1 MQKVESLYL
10 INTPNKQWISI
21 VPITVCHPFSK
32 NETIM
37 RNVFTKC
44 LFAGLLLFAASSITA
59 QDNEEWGL
67 ASYYSDDFQGRE
79 TAYGVKY
86 DKDKMTAAHKRHPYG
101 TKLKVT
107 RLDNNKSV
115 IVTVIDKGP
124 YIKGRVVDLSMA
136 AAKQLGL
143 VSDGVAE
150 VKVEVVG
157 RSGTTPEPQKKD
169 EVVKAPSKPEKVP
182 ESFDSPE
189 PARKEVASQEEKKAS
204 APAPDTRERGAATP
218 YVPADK
224 SRLVGKE
231 YQKYGLYRIVL
242 EKPGGRGYGVQVA
255 SLANYENVF
264 RQVADL
270 QAKWFDNILIS
281 IEPSFEQPVYKVI
294 LGPFDSES
302 AADNYRKSL
311 ASKHKIKGFVVNL
324 SEIQY

>member
-1 MQKVESLYL
+1 
-10 INTPNKQWISI
+10 
-21 VPITVCHPFSK
+21 
-32 NETIM
+32 M
-37 RNVFTKC
+37 RNAFARS
-44 LFAGLLLFAASSITA
+44 LFAILFLFSVTAVTA

-79 TAYGVKY
+79 TAYGVQY
-86 DKDKMTAAHKRHPYG
+86 DKNKLTAAHKRHPYG

-115 IVTVIDKGP
+115 VVTVIDKGP

-136 AAKQLGL
+136 AAQQLGI
-143 VSDGVAE
+143 VRDGVAE
-150 VKVEVVG
+150 VKVEVAG
-157 RSGTTPEPQKKD
+157 RSTTTPEAAKKR
-169 EVVKAPSKPEKVP
+169 E
-182 ESFDSPE
+182 
-189 PARKEVASQEEKKAS
+189 EVASAPPKKADVPTAYENSETARRIASREEEKKAS
-204 APAPDTRERGAATP
+204 ASTGVPSIAERGAGSRYA
-218 YVPADK
+218 PADK
-224 SRLVGKE
+224 RRLVGKE

-242 EKPGGRGYGVQVA
+242 EQPGSRGYGVQVA

-281 IEPSFEQPVYKVI
+281 IEPNFDQPIYKII
-294 LGPFDSES
+294 LGPFDSEA
-302 AADNYRKSL
+302 AADNYQKSL

>member
-1 MQKVESLYL
+1 MCYPL
-10 INTPNKQWISI
+10 
-21 VPITVCHPFSK
+21 SK

-44 LFAGLLLFAASSITA
+44 LFAALFLFVASSAVA
-59 QDNEEWGL
+59 QGNEEWGL

-79 TAYGVKY
+79 TAYGIVY
-86 DKDKMTAAHKRHPYG
+86 DKDKLTAAHKRHPAG

-107 RLDNNKSV
+107 RLDNNKTV

-136 AAKQLGL
+136 AAKQLGI
-143 VSDGVAE
+143 VQDGVAE
-150 VKVEVVG
+150 VKIEVVG
-157 RSGTTPEPQKKD
+157 RSSGTPEPKNKREEIVTTPAPQKP
-169 EVVKAPSKPEKVP
+169 ATSPPSKPANPPASYEK
-182 ESFDSPE
+182 EETTSRIATTQERSPGS
-189 PARKEVASQEEKKAS
+189 R
-204 APAPDTRERGAATP
+204 
-218 YVPADK
+218 YVTADK
-224 SRLVGKE
+224 RRLVGKE

-242 EKPGGRGYGVQVA
+242 EQPGGKGYGVQVA
-255 SLANYENVF
+255 SLEIYENVF

-281 IEPSFEQPVYKVI
+281 IEPSFEQPIYKVI
-294 LGPFDSES
+294 LGPFDTES
-302 AADNYRKSL
+302 AADNYRKNL

>member
-1 MQKVESLYL
+1 MR
-10 INTPNKQWISI
+10 
-21 VPITVCHPFSK
+21 TVFAK
-32 NETIM
+32 
-37 RNVFTKC
+37 FLFAALF
-44 LFAGLLLFAASSITA
+44 LFAGAALAA

-79 TAYGVKY
+79 TAYGVQY
-86 DKDKMTAAHKRHPYG
+86 DKNQLTAAHKRHPYG

-107 RLDNNKSV
+107 RLDNNKTV
-115 IVTVIDKGP
+115 VVTVIDKGP

-136 AAKQLGL
+136 AARQLGI
-143 VSDGVAE
+143 VQDGVAE

-157 RSGTTPEPQKKD
+157 RSTETPKAKTETAATT
-169 EVVKAPSKPEKVP
+169 APP
-182 ESFDSPE
+182 
-189 PARKEVASQEEKKAS
+189 KKADLPTAFENAENARRIAALEEAKKAE
-204 APAPDTRERGAATP
+204 APAAPKAETRERTP
-218 YVPADK
+218 GTRYAPANK

-242 EKPGGRGYGVQVA
+242 EQPGNRGYGVQVA
-255 SLANYENVF
+255 SLENYENVF
-264 RQVADL
+264 KQVADL

-281 IEPSFEQPVYKVI
+281 IEPSFDRPMYKVL

>member
-1 MQKVESLYL
+1 MR
-10 INTPNKQWISI
+10 
-21 VPITVCHPFSK
+21 TVFAK
-32 NETIM
+32 
-37 RNVFTKC
+37 FLFAALF
-44 LFAGLLLFAASSITA
+44 LFAGAALAA

-79 TAYGVKY
+79 TAYGVQY
-86 DKDKMTAAHKRHPYG
+86 DKNQLTAAHKRHPYG

-107 RLDNNKSV
+107 RLDNNKTV
-115 IVTVIDKGP
+115 VVTVIDKGP

-136 AAKQLGL
+136 AARQLGI
-143 VSDGVAE
+143 VQDGVAE

-157 RSGTTPEPQKKD
+157 RSTETPKAKTETAATT
-169 EVVKAPSKPEKVP
+169 APP
-182 ESFDSPE
+182 
-189 PARKEVASQEEKKAS
+189 KKADLPTAFDNAETARRIAAREEAKKAE
-204 APAPDTRERGAATP
+204 APAAPKADTRERTP
-218 YVPADK
+218 NTGYVPANR

-242 EKPGGRGYGVQVA
+242 EQPGNRGFGVQVA
-255 SLANYENVF
+255 SLENYENVF
-264 RQVADL
+264 KQVADL

-281 IEPSFEQPVYKVI
+281 IEPSFDRPMYKVL

-324 SEIQY
+324 GEIQY

>member
-1 MQKVESLYL
+1 
-10 INTPNKQWISI
+10 
-21 VPITVCHPFSK
+21 
-32 NETIM
+32 M
-37 RNVFTKC
+37 RNVFAKC
-44 LFAGLLLFAASSITA
+44 FLAAFLLLAGTAAAPA

-79 TAYGVKY
+79 TAYGVEY
-86 DKDKMTAAHKRHPYG
+86 DRDKMTAAHKRHPYG
-101 TKLKVT
+101 TKLRVT

-136 AAKQLGL
+136 AAKQLGI
-143 VSDGVAE
+143 VQDGVAE

-157 RSGTTPEPQKKD
+157 RSSKKPEPNTRKTETAKTTPAKKAD
-169 EVVKAPSKPEKVP
+169 DVNFYDNEASTPRI
-182 ESFDSPE
+182 
-189 PARKEVASQEEKKAS
+189 ATRKEEKKA
-204 APAPDTRERGAATP
+204 APTPAPSQEKRTGSR

-242 EKPGGRGYGVQVA
+242 EQPGNRGYGVQIA
-255 SLANYENVF
+255 SLSNYENVF
-264 RQVADL
+264 KQVADL

-281 IEPSFEQPVYKVI
+281 IEPNFDQPMYKVI
-294 LGPFDSES
+294 LGPFDSEA
-302 AADNYRKSL
+302 AADNYRKNLS
-311 ASKHKIKGFVVNL
+311 SKHRIKGFVVNL